1 MKIKILILFLII
13 SAGIIL
19 PGAFLLKFTV
29 RSSNGN
35 VVLDWQCSSET
46 NLKNYVVQRRTFNG
60 GYSDIATVQPRS
72 DMNYEYTDQTA
83 YKNEDQV
90 YYYQIEIIDNDGSVS
105 KSQEIQVLHN
115 NGISSVK
122 RTWGSIKALF
132 R

>member
-1 MKIKILILFLII
+1 MKIKTIILLLIL

-19 PGAFLLKFTV
+19 PGVFLLKFTV
-29 RSSNGN
+29 RSLNGN
-35 VVLDWQCSSET
+35 VILDWQCSSET

-60 GYSDIATVQPRS
+60 SYSDIATVQPRS
-72 DMNYEYTDQTA
+72 DMNYEFTDQTA

-115 NGISSVK
+115 NGVTGIK

>member
-1 MKIKILILFLII
+1 MKIKTLILFLIL

-29 RSSNGN
+29 SSSNGN
-35 VVLDWQCSSET
+35 IVLDWQCSSET
-46 NLKNYVVQRRTFNG
+46 NLKDYVVQRKTVTG
-60 GYSDIATVQPRS
+60 SYSDIATVQLRS

-90 YYYQIEIIDNDGSVS
+90 YIYRIEIVDNDGSLSYS
-105 KSQEIQVLHN
+105 KELSVVHSN
-115 NGISSVK
+115 ISSVK

>member
-1 MKIKILILFLII
+1 MKIKILILFLIL

>member
-1 MKIKILILFLII
+1 MV

-19 PGAFLLKFTV
+19 PGVFLIKFTV
-29 RSSNGN
+29 QSSNGN

-46 NLKNYVVQRRTFNG
+46 NLKDYVIQRKTASGN
-60 GYSDIATVQPRS
+60 YSDIATVQLRS

-83 YKNEDQV
+83 FKTDDQV
-90 YYYQIEIIDNDGSVS
+90 YIYRLEIVDNDGSLSYSKEVS
-105 KSQEIQVLHN
+105 VLHDK
-115 NGISSVK
+115 GISSVK